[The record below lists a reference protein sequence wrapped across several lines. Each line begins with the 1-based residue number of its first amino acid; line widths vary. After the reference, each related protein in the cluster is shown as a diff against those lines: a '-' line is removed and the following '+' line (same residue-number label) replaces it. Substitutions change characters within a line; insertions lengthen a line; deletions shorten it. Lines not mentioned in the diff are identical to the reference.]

1 MLDQE
6 RADECEAFLENVRK
20 GSLEGV
26 TTDFIID
33 SIVLVMEREGKKP
46 SELLLFVSSLLGY
59 RSLQTY
65 FLSLYDRI
73 EATKH
78 MQSLN
83 LDYDDSTT
91 YQAMK
96 SLRVDEVVSF
106 DKAFD
111 RIASLKRTEPKE
123 VSESSPSL

>member
-1 MLDQE
+1 
-6 RADECEAFLENVRK
+6 VRK